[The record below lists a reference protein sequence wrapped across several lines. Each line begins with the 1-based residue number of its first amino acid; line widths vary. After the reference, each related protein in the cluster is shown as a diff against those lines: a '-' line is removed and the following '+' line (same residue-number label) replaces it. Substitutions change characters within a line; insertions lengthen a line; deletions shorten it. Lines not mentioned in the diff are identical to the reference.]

1 MTSPAEQPST
11 RGGNQPAASGSNH
24 LAPASSEFRASA
36 SSEFRASAG
45 NRLRALVSGER
56 RGLFPSIARAML
68 SCAALGYRVAVAIR
82 NFAYDRG
89 WAHTHSADV
98 PVISIGNLTVGGT
111 GKTPLVRYVARLLR
125 GQGLRV
131 ALLSRGYAARPGD
144 ESDEAMELARGLP
157 DVPHLQQPDRVASAK
172 VAVEELESEVL
183 LMDDGFQHRRLKR
196 DLDIVVIDATS
207 PFGFDRLLP
216 RGLLREPIRSL
227 RRADLAIL
235 SRVDAVSPR
244 TLETIEAR
252 VRRAA
257 PDIPIA
263 KSIHRP
269 TELLGW
275 PDQTLPITALQDR
288 PVAVLSGIGNPAA
301 FVDTVRHAG
310 ARVVDVLSL
319 KDHERYDAESMRQIR
334 DWLDR
339 IADRQAAIV
348 CTHKDLVK
356 LKTDRIAGR
365 ELWALLVELEI
376 VSGEADV
383 QRLILGVL
391 PRDNES
397 QGDEAD
403 HDQAG

>member
-1 MTSPAEQPST
+1 MTSPVEQASAH
-11 RGGNQPAASGSNH
+11 GGNRSAPSGGQE
-24 LAPASSEFRASA
+24 LTPDRRDF
-36 SSEFRASAG
+36 
-45 NRLRALVSGER
+45 RALVSGER
-56 RGLFPSIARAML
+56 RGLLPSIARALL
-68 SCAALGYRVAVAIR
+68 SCAALGYRAAVAIR
-82 NFAYDRG
+82 NLAYDRG
-89 WAHTHSADV
+89 WAQTHSADV

-227 RRADLAIL
+227 RRADLAIF
-235 SRVDAVSPR
+235 SRVDAVSPQ
-244 TLETIEAR
+244 TLATIEAR

-257 PDIPIA
+257 PHLPIA
-263 KSIHRP
+263 TSIHRP

-275 PDQTLPITALQDR
+275 PDQTLPITALKDR

-319 KDHERYDAESMRQIR
+319 KDHERYDAESMRQVR
-334 DWLDR
+334 EWLDR
-339 IADRQAAIV
+339 IADRQAAII

-356 LKTDRIAGR
+356 LKTDRISGR

-383 QRLILGVL
+383 QRSILGVI
-391 PRDNES
+391 PRNNGS
-397 QGDEAD
+397 QADEAK
-403 HDQAG
+403 HHQAD

>member
-1 MTSPAEQPST
+1 MTLPAEQSSM
-11 RGGNQPAASGSNH
+11 RGDDQPAPSSSNQ
-24 LAPASSEFRASA
+24 LAPSSQFRA
-36 SSEFRASAG
+36 
-45 NRLRALVSGER
+45 LISGER
-56 RGLFPSIARAML
+56 RGLLPSIARTLL
-68 SCAALGYRVAVAIR
+68 SCAALGYRAAVAIR

-89 WAHTHSADV
+89 WAQTHSADV

-235 SRVDAVSPR
+235 SRVDAVSPQ

-275 PDQTLPITALQDR
+275 PDQTLPITALKDR

-301 FVDTVRHAG
+301 FVNTVRHAG

-334 DWLDR
+334 EWLDR
-339 IADRQAAIV
+339 IPDRQAAIV

-383 QRLILGVL
+383 KRLILGVV

-397 QGDEAD
+397 QADEAD